1 MTEPLNQAL
10 IQTIIY
16 NSQELKSLTSSL
28 LQTGVDP
35 SLPNQQSNSLV
46 EVEAVQLWML
56 LLTTKLFRQLQ

>member
-1 MTEPLNQAL
+1 MIEPSNQAL

-16 NSQELKSLTSSL
+16 SSQELKSLTSSL

-35 SLPNQQSNSLV
+35 SLPNQQSNLLV